1 MNNKTGELL
10 KKLRHDKNLTQ
21 DELANLIYVDRTAI
35 SKWECGKSIPD
46 YDSLTRISKVFNISV
61 NEIVEGKLNDNIK
74 KSTFLKKHNKIIMI
88 IIMAFLAIILLF
100 LVLYFILNYKKT
112 VIYNINAEGKNCEI
126 KNGLLVYTNEKSYF
140 SLGNIDCNQA
150 VKKIEIYFKETGKDL
165 ILIDSQESDSIL
177 LFESNGYNEYEIN
190 KFKYKNNKVYVKI
203 YFENNDELI
212 KLDFQK
218 DYINKNLLPFKV
230 NSISNDYLLSN
241 EEKINGDLLKLK
253 EKLVFDKNENGFVKD
268 YKFKKSKLH
277 VNLDYENS
285 YLVVALKDK
294 DSNES
299 FYIYML
305 SFNTFSYEGRDMSF
319 SKSPNQFVCNS
330 KSCDGYEDIIETG
343 KEIYNFL
350 INN

>member
-10 KKLRHDKNLTQ
+10 KKLRLDKNLTQ

-46 YDSLTRISKVFNISV
+46 YDSLTRLSNVFDISI
-61 NEIVEGKLNDNIK
+61 NEIIEGKLNGNIK
-74 KSTFLKKHNKIIMI
+74 KKKLKHNKIIVI
-88 IIMAFLAIILLF
+88 IIMLFLAIIVLF
-100 LVLYFILNYKKT
+100 LILYFILNYKKT
-112 VIYNINAEGKNCEI
+112 VIYNIYAESKNCEI

-140 SLGNIDCNQA
+140 SLGNIDCN
-150 VKKIEIYFKETGKDL
+150 KNIEKIEIYFKETGKDL

-177 LFESNGYNEYEIN
+177 LFENNGYNEYEIN

-203 YFENNDELI
+203 YFGNNDELI

-230 NSISNDYLLSN
+230 NSISDDYLPS
-241 EEKINGDLLKLK
+241 EKEKLNGDLLKLK

-285 YLVVALKDK
+285 YLVVASKDK

-305 SFNTFSYEGRDMSF
+305 NFNTFSYEGRDMSF
-319 SKSPNQFVCNS
+319 SKSPNQFICNS

>member
-10 KKLRHDKNLTQ
+10 KKLRLDKKLTQ

-46 YDSLTRISKVFNISV
+46 YDSLTRLSNVFDISI
-61 NEIVEGKLNDNIK
+61 NEIIEGKLIVNIK
-74 KSTFLKKHNKIIMI
+74 KRKLKHNKIIVI
-88 IIMAFLAIILLF
+88 IIMFSLAILLLF
-100 LVLYFILNYKKT
+100 LILYFILNYKKT
-112 VIYNINAEGKNCEI
+112 IIYNINAESKNCEI

-140 SLGNIDCNQA
+140 SLGNIDCN
-150 VKKIEIYFKETGKDL
+150 KNIEKIEIYFKETDKDL

-190 KFKYKNNKVYVKI
+190 KFKYKNNNVYVKI
-203 YFENNDELI
+203 YFDNNEELI

-218 DYINKNLLPFKV
+218 DYVNKSLLPFKV
-230 NSISNDYLLSN
+230 NSISDDYLPS
-241 EEKINGDLLKLK
+241 EKGKINDDILKLK

-285 YLVVALKDK
+285 YLVVASKDK
-294 DSNES
+294 YNNES

-305 SFNTFSYEGRDMSF
+305 NFNTFGYEDNNMSF

-330 KSCDGYEDIIETG
+330 KSCDGYENIIETG

>member
-10 KKLRHDKNLTQ
+10 KKLRLDKKLTQ

-46 YDSLTRISKVFNISV
+46 YDSLTRLSNVFDISI
-61 NEIVEGKLNDNIK
+61 NEIIEGKLIVNIK
-74 KSTFLKKHNKIIMI
+74 KKKLKHNKIIAI
-88 IIMAFLAIILLF
+88 IIMFSLAIVLLF
-100 LVLYFILNYKKT
+100 LILYFILNYKKT
-112 VIYNINAEGKNCEI
+112 IIYNINAESKNCEI

-140 SLGNIDCNQA
+140 SLGNIDCN
-150 VKKIEIYFKETGKDL
+150 KNIEKIEIYFKETGKDL

-190 KFKYKNNKVYVKI
+190 KFKYKNNNVYVKI
-203 YFENNDELI
+203 YFDNNEELI

-218 DYINKNLLPFKV
+218 DYINKRLLPFKV
-230 NSISNDYLLSN
+230 NSISDDYLPS
-241 EEKINGDLLKLK
+241 EKRKINDDLLKLK
-253 EKLVFDKNENGFVKD
+253 EQLVFDKNENGFVKD
-268 YKFKKSKLH
+268 YKFKKLKLH

-285 YLVVALKDK
+285 YLVVASKDK
-294 DSNES
+294 YNNES

-305 SFNTFSYEGRDMSF
+305 NFNTFGYEDNNMSF

-330 KSCDGYEDIIETG
+330 KSCDGYENIIETG

>member
-10 KKLRHDKNLTQ
+10 KKLRLDKKLTQ

-46 YDSLTRISKVFNISV
+46 YDSLTRLSNVFDISI
-61 NEIVEGKLNDNIK
+61 NEIIEGKLIVNIK
-74 KSTFLKKHNKIIMI
+74 KRKLKHNKIIVI
-88 IIMAFLAIILLF
+88 IIMFSLAIVLLF
-100 LVLYFILNYKKT
+100 LILYFILNYKKT
-112 VIYNINAEGKNCEI
+112 IIYNINAESKNCEI

-140 SLGNIDCNQA
+140 SLGNIDCN
-150 VKKIEIYFKETGKDL
+150 KNIEKIEIYFKETDKDL

-190 KFKYKNNKVYVKI
+190 KFKYKNNNVYVKI
-203 YFENNDELI
+203 YFDNNEELI

-218 DYINKNLLPFKV
+218 DYINKSLLPFKV
-230 NSISNDYLLSN
+230 NSISDDYLSS
-241 EEKINGDLLKLK
+241 EKGEINDDILKLK

-285 YLVVALKDK
+285 YLVVASKDK
-294 DSNES
+294 YNNES

-305 SFNTFSYEGRDMSF
+305 NFNTFGYEDNNMSF

-330 KSCDGYEDIIETG
+330 KSCDGYENIIETG

>member
-10 KKLRHDKNLTQ
+10 KKLRLDKKLTQ

-46 YDSLTRISKVFNISV
+46 YDSLTRLSNVFDISI
-61 NEIVEGKLNDNIK
+61 NEIIEGKLIVNIK
-74 KSTFLKKHNKIIMI
+74 KRKLKHNKIIVI
-88 IIMAFLAIILLF
+88 IIMFSLAIVLLF
-100 LVLYFILNYKKT
+100 LILYFILNYKKT
-112 VIYNINAEGKNCEI
+112 IIYNINAESKNCEI

-140 SLGNIDCNQA
+140 SLGNIDCN
-150 VKKIEIYFKETGKDL
+150 KNIEKIEIYFKKTDKDL

-190 KFKYKNNKVYVKI
+190 KFKYKNNNVYVKI
-203 YFENNDELI
+203 YFDNNEELI

-218 DYINKNLLPFKV
+218 DYINKSLLPFKV
-230 NSISNDYLLSN
+230 NSISDDYLPS
-241 EEKINGDLLKLK
+241 EKGKINDDILKLK

-285 YLVVALKDK
+285 YLVVASKDK
-294 DSNES
+294 YNNES

-305 SFNTFSYEGRDMSF
+305 NFNTFGYEDNNMSF

-330 KSCDGYEDIIETG
+330 KSCDGYENIIETG

>member
-10 KKLRHDKNLTQ
+10 KKLRLDKKLTQ

-46 YDSLTRISKVFNISV
+46 YDSLTRLSNVFDISI
-61 NEIVEGKLNDNIK
+61 NEIIEGKLIVNIK
-74 KSTFLKKHNKIIMI
+74 KRKLKHNKIIVI
-88 IIMAFLAIILLF
+88 IIMFSLAIVLLF
-100 LVLYFILNYKKT
+100 LILYFILNYKKT
-112 VIYNINAEGKNCEI
+112 IIYNINAESKNCEI

-140 SLGNIDCNQA
+140 SLGNIDCN
-150 VKKIEIYFKETGKDL
+150 KNIEKIEIYFKETDKDL

-190 KFKYKNNKVYVKI
+190 KFKYKNNNVYVKI
-203 YFENNDELI
+203 YFDNNEELI

-218 DYINKNLLPFKV
+218 DYINKSLLPFKV
-230 NSISNDYLLSN
+230 NSISDDYLPS
-241 EEKINGDLLKLK
+241 EKGKINDDILKLK

-285 YLVVALKDK
+285 YLVVASKDK
-294 DSNES
+294 YNNES
-299 FYIYML
+299 FYKI
-305 SFNTFSYEGRDMSF
+305 GRAH
-319 SKSPNQFVCNS
+319 V
-330 KSCDGYEDIIETG
+330 
-343 KEIYNFL
+343 
-350 INN
+350 

>member
-10 KKLRHDKNLTQ
+10 KKLRLDKKLTQ

-46 YDSLTRISKVFNISV
+46 YDSLTRLSNVFDISI
-61 NEIVEGKLNDNIK
+61 NEIIEGKLIVNIK
-74 KSTFLKKHNKIIMI
+74 KRKLKHNKIIVI
-88 IIMAFLAIILLF
+88 IIMFSLAIVLLF
-100 LVLYFILNYKKT
+100 LILYFILNYKKT
-112 VIYNINAEGKNCEI
+112 IIYNINAESKNCEI

-140 SLGNIDCNQA
+140 SLGNIDCN
-150 VKKIEIYFKETGKDL
+150 KNIEKIEIYFKETDKDL

-190 KFKYKNNKVYVKI
+190 KFKYKNNNVYVKI
-203 YFENNDELI
+203 YFDNNEELI

-218 DYINKNLLPFKV
+218 DYINKSLLPFKV
-230 NSISNDYLLSN
+230 NSISDDYLPS
-241 EEKINGDLLKLK
+241 EKGKINDDILKLK

-285 YLVVALKDK
+285 YLVVASKDK
-294 DSNES
+294 YNNES

-305 SFNTFSYEGRDMSF
+305 NFNTFGYEDNNMSF

-330 KSCDGYEDIIETG
+330 KSCDGYENIIETG

>member
-1 MNNKTGELL
+1 M
-10 KKLRHDKNLTQ
+10 
-21 DELANLIYVDRTAI
+21 
-35 SKWECGKSIPD
+35 
-46 YDSLTRISKVFNISV
+46 
-61 NEIVEGKLNDNIK
+61 
-74 KSTFLKKHNKIIMI
+74 
-88 IIMAFLAIILLF
+88 
-100 LVLYFILNYKKT
+100 NYKKT
-112 VIYNINAEGKNCEI
+112 IIYNINAESKNCEI

-140 SLGNIDCNQA
+140 SLGNIDCN
-150 VKKIEIYFKETGKDL
+150 KNIEKIEIYFKETDKDL

-190 KFKYKNNKVYVKI
+190 KFKYKNNNVYVKI
-203 YFENNDELI
+203 YFDNNEELI

-218 DYINKNLLPFKV
+218 DYVNKSLLPFKV
-230 NSISNDYLLSN
+230 NSISDDYLPS
-241 EEKINGDLLKLK
+241 EKGKINDDILKLK

-285 YLVVALKDK
+285 YLVVASKDK
-294 DSNES
+294 YNNES

-305 SFNTFSYEGRDMSF
+305 NFNTFGYEDNNMSF

-330 KSCDGYEDIIETG
+330 KSCDGYENIIETG

>member
-10 KKLRHDKNLTQ
+10 KKLRLDKKLTQ

-46 YDSLTRISKVFNISV
+46 YDSLTRLSNVFDISI
-61 NEIVEGKLNDNIK
+61 NEIIEGKLIVNIK
-74 KSTFLKKHNKIIMI
+74 KKKLKYNKIIAI
-88 IIMAFLAIILLF
+88 IIMFSLAIVLLF
-100 LVLYFILNYKKT
+100 LILYFILNYKKT
-112 VIYNINAEGKNCEI
+112 IIYNINAESKNCEI

-140 SLGNIDCNQA
+140 SLGNIDCN
-150 VKKIEIYFKETGKDL
+150 KNIEKIEIYFKETGKDL

-177 LFESNGYNEYEIN
+177 LFESNGYNEYDIN
-190 KFKYKNNKVYVKI
+190 KFKYKNNNVYVKI
-203 YFENNDELI
+203 YFDNNEELI

-218 DYINKNLLPFKV
+218 DYINKRLLPFKV
-230 NSISNDYLLSN
+230 NSISDDYLPS
-241 EEKINGDLLKLK
+241 EKRKINDDLLKLK
-253 EKLVFDKNENGFVKD
+253 EQLVFDKNENGFVKD
-268 YKFKKSKLH
+268 YKFKKLKLH

-285 YLVVALKDK
+285 YLVVASKDNYN
-294 DSNES
+294 NES

-305 SFNTFSYEGRDMSF
+305 NFNTFGYEDNNMSF
-319 SKSPNQFVCNS
+319 SKSPNQFICNS
-330 KSCDGYEDIIETG
+330 KSCDGYENIIETG

>member
-10 KKLRHDKNLTQ
+10 KKLRLDKKLTQ

-46 YDSLTRISKVFNISV
+46 YDSLTRLSNVFDISI
-61 NEIVEGKLNDNIK
+61 NEIIEGKLIVNIK
-74 KSTFLKKHNKIIMI
+74 KRKLKHNKIIVI
-88 IIMAFLAIILLF
+88 IIMFSLAIVLLF
-100 LVLYFILNYKKT
+100 LILYFILNYKKT
-112 VIYNINAEGKNCEI
+112 IIYNINAESKNCEI
-126 KNGLLVYTNEKSYF
+126 KNGLLVYTNEESYF
-140 SLGNIDCNQA
+140 YLGNIDCN
-150 VKKIEIYFKETGKDL
+150 KNIEKIEIYFKETDKDL

-190 KFKYKNNKVYVKI
+190 KFKYKNNNVYVKI
-203 YFENNDELI
+203 YFDNNEELI

-218 DYINKNLLPFKV
+218 DYINKSLLPFKV
-230 NSISNDYLLSN
+230 NSISDDYLPS
-241 EEKINGDLLKLK
+241 EKGKINDDILKLK

-285 YLVVALKDK
+285 YLVVASKDK
-294 DSNES
+294 YNNES

-305 SFNTFSYEGRDMSF
+305 NFNTFGYEDNNMSF

-330 KSCDGYEDIIETG
+330 KSCDGYENIIETG

>member
-10 KKLRHDKNLTQ
+10 KKLRLDKKLTQ

-46 YDSLTRISKVFNISV
+46 YDSLTRLSNVFDISI
-61 NEIVEGKLNDNIK
+61 NEIIEGKLIVNIK
-74 KSTFLKKHNKIIMI
+74 KRKLKHNKIIVI
-88 IIMAFLAIILLF
+88 IIMFSLAIVLLF
-100 LVLYFILNYKKT
+100 LILYFILNYKKT
-112 VIYNINAEGKNCEI
+112 IIYNINAESKNCEI

-140 SLGNIDCNQA
+140 SLGNIDCN
-150 VKKIEIYFKETGKDL
+150 KNIEKIEIYFKETDKDL

-190 KFKYKNNKVYVKI
+190 KFKYKNNNVYVKI
-203 YFENNDELI
+203 YFDNNEELI

-218 DYINKNLLPFKV
+218 DYVNKSLLPFKV
-230 NSISNDYLLSN
+230 NSISDDYLPS
-241 EEKINGDLLKLK
+241 EKGKINHDILKLK

-285 YLVVALKDK
+285 YLVVASKDK
-294 DSNES
+294 YNNES

-305 SFNTFSYEGRDMSF
+305 NFNTFGYEDNNMSF

-330 KSCDGYEDIIETG
+330 KSCDGYENIIETG

>member
-10 KKLRHDKNLTQ
+10 KKLRLDKKLTQ

-46 YDSLTRISKVFNISV
+46 YDSLTRLSNVFDISI
-61 NEIVEGKLNDNIK
+61 NEIIEGKLIVNIK
-74 KSTFLKKHNKIIMI
+74 KKKLKYNKIIAI
-88 IIMAFLAIILLF
+88 IIMFSLAIVLLF
-100 LVLYFILNYKKT
+100 LILYFILNYKKT
-112 VIYNINAEGKNCEI
+112 IIYNINAESKNCEI

-140 SLGNIDCNQA
+140 SLGNIDCN
-150 VKKIEIYFKETGKDL
+150 KNIEKIEIYFKETGKDL

-190 KFKYKNNKVYVKI
+190 KFKYKNNNVYVKI
-203 YFENNDELI
+203 YFDNNEELI

-218 DYINKNLLPFKV
+218 DYINKRLLPFKV
-230 NSISNDYLLSN
+230 NSISDDYLPS
-241 EEKINGDLLKLK
+241 EKRKINDDLLKLK
-253 EKLVFDKNENGFVKD
+253 EQLVFDKNENGFVKD
-268 YKFKKSKLH
+268 YKFKKLKLH

-285 YLVVALKDK
+285 YLVVASKDNYN
-294 DSNES
+294 NES

-305 SFNTFSYEGRDMSF
+305 NFNTFGYEDNNMSF
-319 SKSPNQFVCNS
+319 SKSPNQFICNS
-330 KSCDGYEDIIETG
+330 KSCDGYENIIETG

>member
-10 KKLRHDKNLTQ
+10 KKLRLDKKLTQ

-46 YDSLTRISKVFNISV
+46 YDSLTRLSNVFDISI
-61 NEIVEGKLNDNIK
+61 NEIIEGKLIVNIK
-74 KSTFLKKHNKIIMI
+74 KRKLKHNKIIVI
-88 IIMAFLAIILLF
+88 IIMFSLAIVLLF
-100 LVLYFILNYKKT
+100 LILYFILNYKKT
-112 VIYNINAEGKNCEI
+112 IIYNINAESKNCEI

-140 SLGNIDCNQA
+140 SLGNIDCN
-150 VKKIEIYFKETGKDL
+150 KNIEKIEIYFKETDKDL

-190 KFKYKNNKVYVKI
+190 KFKYKNNNVYVKI
-203 YFENNDELI
+203 YFDNNEELI

-218 DYINKNLLPFKV
+218 DYVNKSLLPFKV
-230 NSISNDYLLSN
+230 NSISDDYLPS
-241 EEKINGDLLKLK
+241 EKGKINDDILKLK
-253 EKLVFDKNENGFVKD
+253 EKLVFDKNENGFVQD

-285 YLVVALKDK
+285 YLVVASKDK
-294 DSNES
+294 YNNES

-305 SFNTFSYEGRDMSF
+305 NFNTFGYEDNNMSF

-330 KSCDGYEDIIETG
+330 KSCDGYENIIETG

>member
-10 KKLRHDKNLTQ
+10 KKLRLDKKLTQ

-46 YDSLTRISKVFNISV
+46 YDSLTRLSNVFDISI
-61 NEIVEGKLNDNIK
+61 NEIIEGKLIVNIK
-74 KSTFLKKHNKIIMI
+74 KRKLKHNKIIVI
-88 IIMAFLAIILLF
+88 IIMFSLAIVLLF
-100 LVLYFILNYKKT
+100 LILYFILNYKKT
-112 VIYNINAEGKNCEI
+112 IIYNINAESKNCEI

-140 SLGNIDCNQA
+140 SLGNIDCN
-150 VKKIEIYFKETGKDL
+150 KNIEKIEIYFKETDKDL

-190 KFKYKNNKVYVKI
+190 KFKYKNNNVYVKI
-203 YFENNDELI
+203 YFDNNEELI

-218 DYINKNLLPFKV
+218 DYVNKSLLPFKV
-230 NSISNDYLLSN
+230 NSISDDYLPS
-241 EEKINGDLLKLK
+241 EKGKINDDILKLK

-285 YLVVALKDK
+285 YLVVASKDK
-294 DSNES
+294 YNNES

-305 SFNTFSYEGRDMSF
+305 NFNTFGYEDNNMSF
-319 SKSPNQFVCNS
+319 SESPNQFVCNS
-330 KSCDGYEDIIETG
+330 KSCDGYENIIETG

>member
-10 KKLRHDKNLTQ
+10 KKLRLDKKLTQ

-46 YDSLTRISKVFNISV
+46 YDSLTRLSNVFDISI
-61 NEIVEGKLNDNIK
+61 NEIIEGKLIVNIK
-74 KSTFLKKHNKIIMI
+74 KRKLKHNKIIVI
-88 IIMAFLAIILLF
+88 IIMFSLAIVLLF
-100 LVLYFILNYKKT
+100 LILYFILNYKKT
-112 VIYNINAEGKNCEI
+112 IIYNINAESKNCEI

-140 SLGNIDCNQA
+140 SLGNIDCNQNIE
-150 VKKIEIYFKETGKDL
+150 KIEIYFKETGTDL

-190 KFKYKNNKVYVKI
+190 KFKYKNNNVYVKI
-203 YFENNDELI
+203 YFDNNEELI

-218 DYINKNLLPFKV
+218 DYINKRLLPFKV
-230 NSISNDYLLSN
+230 NSISDDYLPS
-241 EEKINGDLLKLK
+241 EKRKINDDLLKLK
-253 EKLVFDKNENGFVKD
+253 EQLVFDKNENGFVKD
-268 YKFKKSKLH
+268 YKFKKLKLH

-285 YLVVALKDK
+285 YLVVASKDNYN
-294 DSNES
+294 NES

-305 SFNTFSYEGRDMSF
+305 NFNTFGYEDNNMSF

-330 KSCDGYEDIIETG
+330 KSCDGYENIIETG

>member
-10 KKLRHDKNLTQ
+10 KKLRLDKKLTQ

-46 YDSLTRISKVFNISV
+46 YDSLTRLSNVFDISI
-61 NEIVEGKLNDNIK
+61 NEIIEGKLIVNIK
-74 KSTFLKKHNKIIMI
+74 KRKLKHNKIIVI
-88 IIMAFLAIILLF
+88 IIMFSLAIVLLF
-100 LVLYFILNYKKT
+100 LILYFILNYKKT
-112 VIYNINAEGKNCEI
+112 IIYNINAESKNCEI

-140 SLGNIDCNQA
+140 SLGNIDCN
-150 VKKIEIYFKETGKDL
+150 KNIEKIEIYFKETDKDL

-190 KFKYKNNKVYVKI
+190 KFKYKNNNVYVKI
-203 YFENNDELI
+203 YFDNNEELI

-218 DYINKNLLPFKV
+218 DYVNKSLVPFKV
-230 NSISNDYLLSN
+230 NSISDDYLPS
-241 EEKINGDLLKLK
+241 EKGKINDDILKLK

-285 YLVVALKDK
+285 YLVVASKDK
-294 DSNES
+294 YNNES

-305 SFNTFSYEGRDMSF
+305 NFNTFGYEDNNMSF

-330 KSCDGYEDIIETG
+330 KSCDGYENIIETG